1 MDWLD
6 LLAVQWTL
14 KNDYVD
20 HNKLWKILK
29 EMGVPDH
36 VICLQIYL
44 YAGQEARVRIGHGTA
59 DWFQIGKG
67 ACQGCVLSP
76 CLLEWGAI
84 VYSAYKLNKQGDNI
98 QP

>member
-1 MDWLD
+1 MGMPDHLTC
-6 LLAVQWTL
+6 LL
-14 KNDYVD
+14 KNLYV
-20 HNKLWKILK
+20 
-29 EMGVPDH
+29 
-36 VICLQIYL
+36 
-44 YAGQEARVRIGHGTA
+44 GQKVTIRTGHGTA

-84 VYSAYKLNKQGDNI
+84 VYSAYKLNTQGDNI